1 MKLVGS
7 DFIHVPHRF
16 SLTCQARYLTNTMD
30 LTCVCCNVMRENFA
44 KYSNTSSKTLNL
56 CKGKV
61 IKR

>member
-1 MKLVGS
+1 
-7 DFIHVPHRF
+7 
-16 SLTCQARYLTNTMD
+16 MD

-61 IKR
+61 IKRWISTISFERFFSGEDLPAQL